1 MNKTFKSEFLKYHKL
16 LTKIKIKFFTKN
28 LKNLKIGNKL

>member
-1 MNKTFKSEFLKYHKL
+1 MNKTLKSEYLKYHKI